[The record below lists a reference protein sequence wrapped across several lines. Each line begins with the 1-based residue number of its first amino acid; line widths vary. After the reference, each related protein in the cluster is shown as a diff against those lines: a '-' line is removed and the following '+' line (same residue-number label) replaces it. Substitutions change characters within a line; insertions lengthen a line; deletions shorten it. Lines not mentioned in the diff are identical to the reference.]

1 MKLGILVVSFFSAAL
16 KGLWKLEEAL
26 AWVSLDCSR
35 RWELREEAVVAE
47 AAARREDE
55 DVEVGRECRVQLRK
69 AEPAE
74 AGTGRIMVDGE
85 QRGTMVDEVEA

>member
-1 MKLGILVVSFFSAAL
+1 MVSFFSAAL
-16 KGLWKLEEAL
+16 KGLWKLEEAVAL
-26 AWVSLDCSR
+26 DSLR
-35 RWELREEAVVAE
+35 RWELGEEAIVVAE

-69 AEPAE
+69 AGPAE

-85 QRGTMVDEVEA
+85 